1 MKQLLVC
8 CLALAFASNAAA
20 QEWVDIFNGKDLAGW
35 EGSPHWS
42 VKDGAITGTT
52 TKETVLKTN
61 TFLIWKG
68 GSPDNFELKAKFRM
82 DNHNSGIQYRSKHL
96 ENKKPN
102 DDPAFNYIVSGYQAD
117 MDAGVH
123 MGILYEERGRGTLAQ
138 CGEKV
143 VIDAKG
149 KKQVVG
155 SLGDKKKLLEN
166 FKLKEW
172 NEYHIVCVGNHLK
185 QFVNDVQW
193 VDVID
198 HHVEKRALEGIIALQ
213 LHAGPAMNVQFKEIR
228 LKKLPSGGIVNP

>member
-8 CLALAFASNAAA
+8 CLTLAFASNVGA
-20 QEWVDIFNGKDLAGW
+20 QEWVDIFNGKDLTGW
-35 EGSPHWS
+35 DGTKHWS

-52 TKETVLKTN
+52 TKETALKTN

-96 ENKKPN
+96 EKAG
-102 DDPAFNYIVSGYQAD
+102 DDVVGGYQAD
-117 MDAGVH
+117 MADNDF
-123 MGILYEERGRGTLAQ
+123 MGILYEERGRGILALR
-138 CGEKV
+138 GEKV
-143 VIDAKG
+143 VIDVKG

-193 VDVID
+193 IDVLD

-213 LHAGPAMNVQFKEIR
+213 LHTGPAMNVQFKEIR